1 MSGQLSDV
9 YASFSRR
16 AFARLLD
23 LGIVVSVCGFLYLVN
38 LLLGFPIKYST
49 LFDARAVT
57 SLDSF
62 MYYNFP
68 GVALTFIAIKLLVA
82 YPYFALMES
91 SSRQGTLGKL
101 AMEIKVTDLN
111 RERLSFG
118 RATGRYFLKAISTTL
133 LMLGYVVSFS
143 DKRQTWHDYIARTL
157 VVRNNIFPAF
167 YALPRISSRW
177 IFELPGFASSQ
188 NAEVSQTG
196 YSCIFCHYRSNEKHF
211 GCPHCGRPFGYGEVG
226 AMKGIQLVHG
236 VIFTMMGG
244 ALLFVGMKILVS
256 ELRLPYPMAPWW
268 VFVVIF
274 ALGGLFA
281 AGGLSSFF
289 GRSWLLGLL
298 LVLFARNQPY
308 STPGHR

>member
-23 LGIVVSVCGFLYLVN
+23 LAVVLSVCGFLYLVN

-57 SLDSF
+57 SFESF
-62 MYYNFP
+62 MYFNFP

-82 YPYFALMES
+82 YPYFALLES

-111 RERLSFG
+111 GERISFG

-133 LMLGYVVSFS
+133 FMLGYLVSFS
-143 DKRQTWHDYIARTL
+143 DQRQTWHDYIAKTL
-157 VVRNNIFPAF
+157 VVRSNIFPAF
-167 YALPRISSRW
+167 YALPRVSSRW
-177 IFELPGFASSQ
+177 LFELPGFGSSQ
-188 NAEVSQTG
+188 TAERSQPG
-196 YSCIFCHYRSNEKHF
+196 YLCILCHYRSNEKHIV
-211 GCPHCGRPFGYGEVG
+211 CPHCGRPFVYGEFG
-226 AMKGIQLVHG
+226 AMKGIQLMHG
-236 VIFTMMGG
+236 VIFTIIGG
-244 ALLFVGMKILVS
+244 ALLFLGMKILVS

-268 VFVVIF
+268 VFAIIF
-274 ALGGLFA
+274 ASGGLFA

-289 GRSWLLGLL
+289 DRSWLLGLL
-298 LVLFARNQPY
+298 LVLFARTQPY
-308 STPGHR
+308 STPSQR